1 MIRNLAA
8 ALLLSVAAPAAQ
20 AACLMTPED
29 SNFANRA
36 IGAWSTTARQDLQLS
51 AGERPT
57 IVLFDQT
64 CAYTAG
70 PAGPVSWNGV
80 AHGGQVK
87 LPDGQAIP
95 ARVASFAA
103 PFDENRK
110 AFFVMALPS
119 IWQGAGVDSALG
131 LEGLMQGVLI
141 HEMTHTRQFY
151 YVSPRLA
158 ELTAQYGL
166 PDDLSDDSLQAAF
179 AKDEAYVA
187 AYEDELGALFQA
199 LNARSETQAR
209 AYTRQALA
217 KMRARRAQFFVGD
230 NAKWAPLD
238 DLFLTMEGLGQWAAF
253 AWTTRGRGVDTG
265 TAVRE
270 LRRGGRFW
278 SQDEGLVLFLL
289 VDRLVP
295 DWQSRA
301 FDPVKPAL
309 AEELLALAA
318 GG

>member
-1 MIRNLAA
+1 MIRALAA
-8 ALLLSVAAPAAQ
+8 VLVLFATPAAH

-29 SNFANRA
+29 ANFANRA
-36 IGAWSTTARQDLQLS
+36 LGAWSTTARQDLRLPT
-51 AGERPT
+51 GERPT

-64 CAYTAG
+64 CAYTL
-70 PAGPVSWNGV
+70 GPVGPVTWSG
-80 AHGGQVK
+80 ATHGGQVK
-87 LPDGQAIP
+87 LPDGQVIP

-103 PFDENRK
+103 PFDNDRK

-119 IWQGAGVDSALG
+119 VWQGAGVDSALG
-131 LEGLMQGVLI
+131 LEALMQGVLI

-151 YVSPRLA
+151 FVSPRLA
-158 ELTAQYGL
+158 ELTAKYGL
-166 PDDLSDDSLQAAF
+166 PADLSDDSLQAAF

-187 AYEDELGALFQA
+187 AYEDELGSLFQA
-199 LNARSETQAR
+199 LNARSEAQAR
-209 AYTRQALA
+209 AHARQALT

-230 NAKWAPLD
+230 NEKWAPLD

-253 AWTTRGRGVDTG
+253 AWTTNGRGVDSG

-278 SQDEGLVLFLL
+278 SQDEGLVLFL
-289 VDRLVP
+289 VINRLVP
-295 DWQSRA
+295 DWQSMA
-301 FDPVKPAL
+301 FDPQKPL
-309 AEELLALAA
+309 MAEELLALAA